1 MIKVDKDNFKSTWNM
16 LLAMLF
22 VVVLVSCG
30 GEDTVGTENMISGP
44 NNKTWVADEE
54 MNSAGQEVE
63 QVDKSQRGGM
73 QFYADGRFALGESGM
88 LRTGTWS
95 FDQAAKRLTLQFEDE
110 NVTQNFEVTKLT
122 EDEMNLKVPD
132 GGAEMKLKVKK

>member
-1 MIKVDKDNFKSTWNM
+1 MRKIEIVNYKNTLNT

-22 VVVLVSCG
+22 AVVLASCG
-30 GEDTVGTENMISGP
+30 GEDKVGSESMISGP

-54 MNSAGQEVE
+54 TNSAGNEVE

-73 QFYADGRFALGESGM
+73 QFYADGRFALGESGS

-95 FDQAAKRLTLQFEDE
+95 YDQAAKRLTLQFEE
-110 NVTQNFEVTKLT
+110 QNETLNYEVTKLT
-122 EDEMNLKVPD
+122 EKEMNLKVPD
-132 GGAEMKLKVKK
+132 GSEMMLKAK

>member
-1 MIKVDKDNFKSTWNM
+1 MRKLNKINYNNTLNT

-22 VVVLVSCG
+22 AVVLVSCG
-30 GEDTVGTENMISGP
+30 GEDKVGTENMISGP

-54 MNSAGQEVE
+54 MNSAGKEVK

-73 QFYADGRFALGESGM
+73 QFYADGRFALGESGS

-95 FDQAAKRLTLQFEDE
+95 YDQAAKRLTLQFEE
-110 NVTQNFEVTKLT
+110 QNESLTYEVTKLT
-122 EDEMNLKVPD
+122 EDEMNLRVPD
-132 GGAEMKLKVKK
+132 GSEMKLKAK

>member
-1 MIKVDKDNFKSTWNM
+1 MRKIKKVNYKNTLNT

-22 VVVLVSCG
+22 AVVLVSCG
-30 GEDTVGTENMISGP
+30 GEDKVGSESMISGP

-54 MNSAGQEVE
+54 TNSAGNEVE

-73 QFYADGRFALGESGM
+73 QFYADGRFALGESGS

-95 FDQAAKRLTLQFEDE
+95 YDQAAKRLTLQFEE
-110 NVTQNFEVTKLT
+110 QNETLNYEVTKLT
-122 EDEMNLKVPD
+122 EKEMNLKVPD
-132 GGAEMKLKVKK
+132 GSEMMLKAK

>member
-1 MIKVDKDNFKSTWNM
+1 MRTDKSSNFRNTWHT

-22 VVVLVSCG
+22 AVVLVSCG

-44 NNKTWVADEE
+44 SSKTWVADEE
-54 MNSAGQEVE
+54 MNSAGKEVE
-63 QVDKSQRGGM
+63 QVDKDQQGGM
-73 QFYADGRFALGESGM
+73 QFYADGRFALGESGQ

-95 FDQAAKRLTLQFEDE
+95 FDQAAKRLTLQFAEE
-110 NVTQNFEVTKLT
+110 NQTQNFEVTKLT

-132 GGAEMKLKVKK
+132 GSEMKLKVK

>member
-1 MIKVDKDNFKSTWNM
+1 MNKNNYKNPLNM

-22 VVVLVSCG
+22 AVVLVSCG
-30 GEDTVGTENMISGP
+30 GNNEVGSENMISGT

-54 MNSAGQEVE
+54 MNSSGQEVE
-63 QVDKSQRGGM
+63 PVDKDQQGGM
-73 QFYADGRFALGESGM
+73 QFYADGRFALGESGV

-95 FDQAAKRLTLQFEDE
+95 FDQSAKRLTLQFEDQ

-132 GGAEMKLKVKK
+132 GSEMKLKAKK